1 MRHIIDA
8 IAAQGRDK
16 DTELLHVTK
25 NELAGLDALKRHMS
39 GSGLTKN
46 PRTGIPEAGFFDEY
60 VLPALPAVA
69 GLAAGAV
76 TLNPV
81 VGAGVGA
88 AVGAGTKAA
97 QGGTTQD
104 ALLGGVMGGI
114 AGYGA
119 AGIGSGLAEA
129 GGTELAKQ
137 GAAQAVAQTPLEA
150 GASQAQASMSQI
162 PALSNPAAAEA
173 ATQSTPAVMQ
183 GATNSAG
190 IAGPEPTTMDKLGAG
205 IKSIGT
211 DATAL
216 KGQMGNAGTTA
227 MGTYGLASMTP
238 SSVIGTGAPTDTSS
252 HYKGEVYY
260 DANGFRRTRAVPM
273 ASGGQVY
280 GQYEGVEE
288 ADDGGY
294 APGGGLNTDFQAG
307 IKGYGFGG
315 FVESLQPGGA
325 VGQLQPGRRD
335 WERKQAE
342 EAQRKQD
349 ETAAAIAAATKSQ
362 QLNSLSGSQNYAIG
376 GMTPT
381 PARSGIANL
390 GFAKGRYLQGP
401 GDGMSDSIPANI
413 DGKQEA
419 RLATGEFVVPADV
432 VSHLGNGDSSAG
444 AKQLHSMMDRA
455 RMARTGTKQQGKQIN
470 PKKVMPV

>member
-8 IAAQGRDK
+8 VAAQGRDK

-39 GSGLTKN
+39 GSGLSKN
-46 PRTGIPEAGFFDEY
+46 PRTGISEAGFFDQY
-60 VLPALPAVA
+60 ILPALPAVA

-76 TLNPV
+76 TMNPV

-104 ALLGGVMGGI
+104 ALMGGVMGGI
-114 AGYGA
+114 SGYGA

-129 GGTELAKQ
+129 GGAELAKE

-162 PALSNPAAAEA
+162 PALSNPAATEA
-173 ATQSTPAVMQ
+173 ATQATPAVMQ

-216 KGQMGNAGTTA
+216 KGQVGNAGTTA
-227 MGTYGLASMTP
+227 MGTYGLASM
-238 SSVIGTGAPTDTSS
+238 APPVSTDTTTEDTGS

-260 DANGFRRTRAVPM
+260 DANGFRRTRAVPL
-273 ASGGQVY
+273 A
-280 GQYEGVEE
+280 E
-288 ADDGGY
+288 
-294 APGGGLNTDFQAG
+294 GGLAYGDYDGAEDGQG
-307 IKGYGFGG
+307 IRSYDFGG
-315 FVESLQPGGA
+315 FVKSVQPGGW
-325 VGQLQPGRRD
+325 VGDMHGKVYGALGADQVMPGGAMGSLVPGANQYNDKKR
-335 WERKQAE
+335 AE
-342 EAQRKQD
+342 EQRKQ
-349 ETAAAIAAATKSQ
+349 EEAAAATAAALKSKE
-362 QLNSLSGSQNYAIG
+362 LNALSNSQNYAG
-376 GMTPT
+376 GGL
-381 PARSGIANL
+381 SSLSLNS
-390 GFAKGRYLQGP
+390 AKGRYLQGP
-401 GDGMSDSIPANI
+401 GDGMSDSIPADI
-413 DGKQEA
+413 DGKQPA
-419 RLATGEFVVPADV
+419 RLATSEFIIPADV
-432 VSHLGNGDSSAG
+432 VSHLGNGSSEAG
-444 AKQLHSMMDRA
+444 AKQLHAMMDRV
-455 RMARTGTKQQGKQIN
+455 RKARTGTKKQGKQIN
-470 PKKVMPV
+470 AGGFLPE